1 MAKYAVQ
8 IFVNRK
14 YVTVAE
20 SAKATAGH
28 LSNVM
33 DKFTAFNRTA
43 DLRVVSAGRSI
54 DEGLT
59 DRATR
64 LVRIPADGAKPIVL
78 RKGRTI
84 ADKVAA

>member
-8 IFVNRK
+8 VFVNRK
-14 YVTVAE
+14 YITIME

-33 DKFTAFNRTA
+33 DKFIAFNRTGDTKFIA
-43 DLRVVSAGRSI
+43 TGVAIESLA
-54 DEGLT
+54 

-64 LVRIPADGAKPIVL
+64 LIRIPADGVKPIVL
-78 RKGRTI
+78 RKGRTTAEKI
-84 ADKVAA
+84 AA

>member
-8 IFVNRK
+8 VFVNRK
-14 YVTVAE
+14 YITIME

-33 DKFTAFNRTA
+33 DKFTAFNRTGDTKFIATGVAIDSLA
-43 DLRVVSAGRSI
+43 DRP
-54 DEGLT
+54 
-59 DRATR
+59 TR

-78 RKGRTI
+78 RKGRTTAEKI
-84 ADKVAA
+84 AA